1 MAGISKH
8 ARSPRRSGKAWS
20 HPCPGDATV
29 KQKQHIWH
37 LRVELQW
44 QWWRIEASQPWS
56 ERAMRGW
63 VDFYREHGFHKP
75 KRTTAVRMHKVPIS
89 LQAEMVR
96 ILTRDPESYY
106 EEVQDL
112 IAIRT
117 NTHVPLST
125 VSRLMRDAGFKSK
138 VSSSASAKRS
148 KYTMQRHAAL
158 RDFFLDRQ
166 LLFIDECHRRGR
178 DLVRN
183 RVKARVGQEQF
194 VDNTVVGLGTA
205 WTMLAA
211 MDVTGIVAVKIIELS
226 RTHANGMPSALT
238 RVQWLDLFEAHILPF
253 LNPCDCRQLR
263 RSVVVADNC
272 SLHWGNDEDD
282 AEFINQLDALVRS
295 KGAVLVYTPPYCP
308 RANAV
313 ESIFKEMTDYCRRHR
328 EATKRDPPAAMTAG
342 LLAVTPEKAATF
354 VRKSGEK
361 VARWLDFAV

>member
-1 MAGISKH
+1 
-8 ARSPRRSGKAWS
+8 
-20 HPCPGDATV
+20 
-29 KQKQHIWH
+29 
-37 LRVELQW
+37 
-44 QWWRIEASQPWS
+44 
-56 ERAMRGW
+56 
-63 VDFYREHGFHKP
+63 
-75 KRTTAVRMHKVPIS
+75 
-89 LQAEMVR
+89 
-96 ILTRDPESYY
+96 
-106 EEVQDL
+106 VQDL
-112 IAIRT
+112 LWLRAREFI
-117 NTHVPLST
+117 PLST
-125 VSRLMRDAGFKSK
+125 IHRMCYDAGFCSK
-138 VSSSASAKRS
+138 AAGMSSIKQNR
-148 KYTMQRHAAL
+148 YTMKRHAAL
-158 RDFFLDRQ
+158 RQFFDDRQ
-166 LLFIDECHRRGR
+166 LLFIDECHRCGR